1 MCDLQ
6 GLEEVEFLG
15 NVDREDSKWVG
26 IEVRLGFVLVQRGQ
40 VVDWCHYMVS
50 SWSVGGKS
58 IGRVGRFG
66 EIKEWEEIELAQR
79 KESLLL
85 ALRLYWK
92 QHLSKNWS
100 SVKLG
105 LGVWQNFGRWDE
117 QLGGLR
123 RRPFV
128 VIVEPHTEIAFLLG
142 KGRPWLE
149 LALRSYSKYLE
160 PSEDFEFE
168 IETLY

>member
-1 MCDLQ
+1 M
-6 GLEEVEFLG
+6 
-15 NVDREDSKWVG
+15 
-26 IEVRLGFVLVQRGQ
+26 
-40 VVDWCHYMVS
+40 
-50 SWSVGGKS
+50 
-58 IGRVGRFG
+58 FG

-85 ALRLYWK
+85 ALRLCWK

-105 LGVWQNFGRWDE
+105 LGAWQNFGRWDE
-117 QLGGLR
+117 QLGSLP

-128 VIVEPHTEIAFLLG
+128 VTAEPQTEIAFLLG

-149 LALRSYSKYLE
+149 LDLRRGYSKYLE